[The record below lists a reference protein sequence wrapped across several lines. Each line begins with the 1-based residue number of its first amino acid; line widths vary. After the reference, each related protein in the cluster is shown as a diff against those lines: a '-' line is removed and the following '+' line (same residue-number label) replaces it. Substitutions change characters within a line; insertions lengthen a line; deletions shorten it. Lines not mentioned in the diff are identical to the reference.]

1 MMVLQLRVALLAG
14 VFASA
19 LALAVPA
26 NAATNVSPGISHS
39 DAIDPVED
47 TITIC
52 ALADTCD
59 FGLNRA
65 ARARSPQ
72 QSTTHVTAT
81 CERGQ

>member
-14 VFASA
+14 VFESA

-59 FGLNRA
+59 FGLESSGTGSVA
-65 ARARSPQ
+65 ATVNDPR
-72 QSTTHVTAT
+72 H
-81 CERGQ
+81 GDL